1 MRGTAE
7 PITSPFVPTNKLING
22 HEASDE
28 DTDFEGS
35 AKAKSAGLRIARV
48 APGMRMGRFWM
59 GVVGASELVV
69 EEEVARVDE
78 DGGWAVMVAEE
89 IVLEESVGV
98 SLVLKVDGRAGP
110 SI

>member
-1 MRGTAE
+1 
-7 PITSPFVPTNKLING
+7 VPTNKLING

-48 APGMRMGRFWM
+48 APGMRMGRFWI
-59 GVVGASELVV
+59 GVVGVSALVV

-78 DGGWAVMVAEE
+78 EGGWAVMVAEE

-98 SLVLKVDGRAGP
+98 SLVLNVDGRAGP